1 MPVFGQ
7 KPDTGYSPVRRRG
20 SLWRISFASF
30 FAAQRKRPAGGDGA
44 SLQKANAIVEFAEAR
59 QIARCGGDENRTG
72 AFRLRA
78 TPFLIAEKWGKDAPG
93 DHSIKVPRTPPH
105 GQGGSAPC
113 GIPRGGL
120 RRTRKCFSHDRPIYW
135 EKVLAI
141 RLNPNRSRIHLYLLL
156 LAGILVFHAF
166 FEMECSIDK
175 RKTP

>member
-1 MPVFGQ
+1 M
-7 KPDTGYSPVRRRG
+7 
-20 SLWRISFASF
+20 
-30 FAAQRKRPAGGDGA
+30 RPAGGDGA

-59 QIARCGGDENRTG
+59 QIARCGGDENRTR

-78 TPFLIAEKWGKDAPG
+78 TPFLTAEKWGKDAPG
-93 DHSIKVPRTPPH
+93 NHSIKVPRTLPH
-105 GQGGSAPC
+105 GQRGSAPY

-120 RRTRKCFSHDRPIYW
+120 RRTRKCFSHDRPIYQ